1 MWPPAGS
8 ERPAWQCPLRVQRC
22 KNPKSHPTPSIDFQD
37 FVHPSR
43 ELVQHTG
50 EVSSLP
56 QASEHLGCI
65 RKSPQTKTNRYP
77 QIMDS
82 PIRVY
87 ETWWKINEQII
98 KAQLKSSIGD
108 LSTGWH
114 HREKI
119 LRDGD
124 RSGWT
129 PRSVPTRSL
138 SFRPVELT
146 SAPGL
151 YNMVVLSKL
160 VGGFNHLEKYESQRE
175 GLSWWICPERT

>member
-1 MWPPAGS
+1 
-8 ERPAWQCPLRVQRC
+8 
-22 KNPKSHPTPSIDFQD
+22 
-37 FVHPSR
+37 
-43 ELVQHTG
+43 
-50 EVSSLP
+50 
-56 QASEHLGCI
+56 
-65 RKSPQTKTNRYP
+65 
-77 QIMDS
+77 MDS

-175 GLSWWICPERT
+175 GLSHILWKITKVPNHQPDICSIYFSMIPSWNSSSPRIDPDPELTPALLSRDSWALIVPNGGIIQARVRYI